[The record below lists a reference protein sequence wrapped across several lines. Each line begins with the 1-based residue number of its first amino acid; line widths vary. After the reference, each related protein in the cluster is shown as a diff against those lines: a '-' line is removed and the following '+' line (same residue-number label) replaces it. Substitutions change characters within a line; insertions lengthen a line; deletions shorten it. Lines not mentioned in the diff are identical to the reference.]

1 MRQTP
6 APLRSRTRSG
16 RRAALATVALTL
28 LAAGVVALPK
38 AHAEK
43 PKAGRVVVLGFD
55 GVDPDLYERWAK
67 DGDFPNLQRLAKSG
81 SFAPL
86 GSTLPPQSPVAW
98 ASFATGT
105 NPGKHGIYDF
115 IKRDPA
121 SYLPGVGTNDYID
134 PTFTP
139 DGKLATP
146 PRATNPRQG
155 VPFWKLAAD
164 AGRKVAVL
172 SVPYTFPP
180 DDLGSDGR
188 MLSGLGVPDL
198 RMTNSSYAYYGSDV
212 KVADSGKPIS
222 GGVPFRLEFKD
233 SIAESMLEGP
243 VDARSTAKPRPRL
256 KVPVRVER
264 SADGKKVKLTIGSQT
279 REAGVGEWTDW
290 YDVAFAFG
298 DAFVERGV
306 TRARVLAVQPE
317 TRIYVAPVS
326 MDPRDPPIALTSPK
340 SYGAEL
346 AKRGLFKTVGW
357 VEDTSALNADNYG
370 VDEETFLQDVYSI
383 VEEREQKTLDALAQP
398 FDLVISAFT
407 ATDRISHLYYRF
419 LDTTH
424 PEYDAALAKRYGNAI
439 RDAYRRMDAFVG
451 KVSAVLK
458 PEDTLVVV
466 SDHGFHSFRRG
477 VNLNTWLV
485 QSCFMSLKGKG
496 CGDAVKPADMPTSDF
511 LLEVDWSKTKA
522 YAFGTGQIYVN
533 VAGREKSG
541 IVPKGADY
549 DKLVEEISTKLEALV
564 DPVTK
569 ARPVEGVYRGDRS
582 FSGGAAANAPDLQVA
597 FVDGYRTDWK
607 SILGGM
613 TSEVVVANQKK
624 WSGDH
629 SSSDPA
635 DTKGIVFANRAIQAK
650 APGIVDI
657 GPTALKL
664 LGVAVP
670 ATMDGAPIL

>member
-6 APLRSRTRSG
+6 TPHVPEARSTRS
-16 RRAALATVALTL
+16 LVVTL
-28 LAAGVVALPK
+28 LVTAFVTANIASPHPANAQK
-38 AHAEK
+38 AK
-43 PKAGRVVVLGFD
+43 PGRVVILGFD

-86 GSTLPPQSPVAW
+86 ASTLPPQSPVAW

-115 IKRDPA
+115 IKRDPT
-121 SYLPGVGTNDYID
+121 SYLPGVGTNDYVD
-134 PTFTP
+134 PTFTA

-155 VPFWKLAAD
+155 VPFWKIASD

-180 DDLGSDGR
+180 DELGPTSR

-212 KVADSGKPIS
+212 KPADSGKPIS

-233 SIAESMLEGP
+233 GVAETTLEGP
-243 VDARSTAKPRPRL
+243 VDARATTKPRPRL

-264 SADGKKVKLTIGSQT
+264 AADGKKLKLTIGSQT
-279 REAGVGEWTDW
+279 REAASGEWTDW
-290 YDVAFAFG
+290 YEVGFAFG
-298 DAFVERGV
+298 DALVERGI
-306 TRARVLAVQPE
+306 TRARVLAIQPE

-326 MDPRDPPIALTSPK
+326 MDPRDPPIAITSPK

-346 AKRGLFKTVGW
+346 AKKGLFKTVGW
-357 VEDTSALNADNYG
+357 VEDTSALNAENYG

-383 VEEREQKTLDALAQP
+383 VEERERKTLDALAQP

-419 LDTTH
+419 LDTAH

-451 KVSAVLK
+451 KVNAALK
-458 PEDTLVVV
+458 PEDTMLVV

-485 QSCFMSLKGKG
+485 QNCFMSLKGKG
-496 CGDAVKPADMPTSDF
+496 CGDAVKPADMPAGDF
-511 LLEVDWSKTKA
+511 LLDVDWSKTKA

-533 VAGREKSG
+533 LAGRERNG
-541 IVPKGADY
+541 QITKGGDY
-549 DKLVEEISTKLEALV
+549 DKLVDEIASKLKALL
-564 DPVTK
+564 DPLDK
-569 ARPVEGVYRGDRS
+569 SHPVAGVYRGDRS
-582 FSGGAAANAPDLQVA
+582 FSGGAAGNAPDLQVA

-613 TSEVVVANQKK
+613 TSDVVVTNEKK

-635 DTKGIVFANRAIQAK
+635 DTQGVVFANRAITAK
-650 APGIVDI
+650 APGIVDV
-657 GPTALKL
+657 GPTALEL
-664 LGVAVP
+664 LGIAVP